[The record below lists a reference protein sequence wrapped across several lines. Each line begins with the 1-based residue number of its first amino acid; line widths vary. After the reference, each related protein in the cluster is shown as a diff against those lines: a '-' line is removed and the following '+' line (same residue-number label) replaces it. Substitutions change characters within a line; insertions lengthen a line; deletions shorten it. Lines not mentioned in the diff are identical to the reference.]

1 MPSIQ
6 ETKNQLQTLREE
18 LTQRIKA
25 IDADVHHKNEPV
37 EKDFA
42 EQATQRENDEVL
54 IALDDE
60 TQHTVNQ
67 IDTALARIDEG
78 SYGVCIKC
86 QEKIPE
92 KRLEALPYAST
103 CINCSD

>member
-25 IDADVHHKNEPV
+25 IDADVLHKNEPV